1 MKQKLLPRILLTLL
15 GVALISMGVSQLLL
29 GFWGESTAA
38 VMTNI
43 RREGGERSE
52 SVPNRYTYNISYTF
66 TLPDGREINGFTK
79 KVSGPIF
86 LKADGTS
93 TVMVRYLPVL
103 PHINGLEEF
112 SGFGGAQVVLIL
124 TGVFL
129 IYFINIK
136 IRS

>member
-1 MKQKLLPRILLTLL
+1 M
-15 GVALISMGVSQLLL
+15 AVSQLLL

-52 SVPNRYTYNISYTF
+52 SIPNRYTYNISYRF
-66 TLPDGREINGFTK
+66 TLPDGKEIDGFTK
-79 KVSGPIF
+79 KVSGPVF

-93 TVMVRYLPVL
+93 TVMVRYLPVF
-103 PHINGLEEF
+103 PHINSLEEF
-112 SGFGGAQVVLIL
+112 SRFGGSQIVLVL

-129 IYFINIK
+129 VYFINK
-136 IRS
+136 RNVTVE